1 MADRRPN
8 DPGFDSGAF
17 CVMKKLILCALLFGC
32 SRAHHITEGDYGPI
46 GITDPAPPKTPEDKP
61 RCEPRVK
68 VVLLSGQSNMER
80 LARYALPELELEYV
94 RIHGTTRFEFINCAE
109 GGTMSWHWVPGGGG
123 FENCVAIARGR
134 GVTDV
139 LHWQGES
146 DAYNQATGWDIRF
159 RETVSGFR
167 ARIGVERIVFAQIGR
182 ATGDWLRGWAEI
194 QKEQASVCLPGVTM
208 IRTADL
214 THVDQ
219 LEDEVHVSPGDLKR
233 IARRFA
239 RAMR

>member
-1 MADRRPN
+1 
-8 DPGFDSGAF
+8 
-17 CVMKKLILCALLFGC
+17 MKKLILCALLFGC

-94 RIHGTTRFEFINCAE
+94 RHHGATRFEFINCAE

-123 FENCVAIARGR
+123 YENCVAMARGR
-134 GVTDV
+134 GVTDI

-146 DAYNQATGWDIRF
+146 DAYNQITYWGQNFAK
-159 RETVSGFR
+159 TVAGFR
-167 ARIGVERIVFAQIGR
+167 SSFKNELLPVIFAQI
-182 ATGDWLRGWAEI
+182 AFTTDPNWNRGWESI
-194 QKEQASVCLPGVTM
+194 KQQQAAICIPGVRM
-208 IRTADL
+208 IRTDDL
-214 THVDQ
+214 AV
-219 LEDEVHVSPGDLKR
+219 LADEVHINAESARR

-239 RAMR
+239 KNMR